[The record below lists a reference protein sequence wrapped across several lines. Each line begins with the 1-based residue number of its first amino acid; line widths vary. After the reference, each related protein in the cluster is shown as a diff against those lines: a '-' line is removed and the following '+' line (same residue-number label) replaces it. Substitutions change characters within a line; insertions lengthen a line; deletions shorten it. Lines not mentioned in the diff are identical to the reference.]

1 MTRSTLLAICSLSIL
16 FTACGDGEQKD
27 SPVDGRDTDGLY
39 EPSVENYSGRVI
51 DGYLRNARVW
61 LDLDGDYQYD
71 AANVEVV
78 VGTNPERTITLAD
91 GEPTAMSGDG
101 GRFSLDL
108 SSFEVDPTLA
118 ADLDPTDYPLVAI
131 VIPGVTEEETHD
143 GYVTLEHAY
152 QMSAPP
158 GEQYVTPL
166 TTMIDARRVL
176 GIGAVN
182 VSSDLGEMLGNT
194 NVLGDYIRAGDEK
207 AHAYAR
213 ALARFLADQFPDEL
227 EDTVVANEGKVAVFS
242 SEASRILRLSLSGNA
257 GSVLG
262 AVDAA
267 LGPGG
272 RYENIDIA
280 SLDIPQVPLDLENP
294 ILLQK
299 VLVRASV
306 DGSPVSLN
314 TLDSNQ
320 SNVAELTYHYNEAG
334 ILQSIEANGCMN
346 PSLLEIAR
354 LASVD
359 GKVRDLNV
367 QGLEGFYLKHG
378 DSRVHYVPDD
388 PEPVDEKLTF
398 NWPDQK
404 AEFRTT
410 TGCHDLAPSSEMPV
424 EPQVTY
430 TWTYD
435 ADGRVETVGSSEGG
449 SLSPNYDSRSRDP
462 VFSYETEN
470 LGGRELA
477 LQEEPVECI
486 GDIADDDKEKFRVV
500 SAQQDYVFSRDQG
513 AMNDPPV
520 PSGGAVSLTL
530 DWDTRDDLQRLL
542 RRVFYDPA
550 LSTGSLLQWDY
561 LPVTSE
567 AFSDEAQ
574 SDLVMQ
580 ARLALYDTD
589 DAWSCGD
596 VRGTIAASNLLA
608 DLSYEYIRLS
618 DYIAGKQ
625 DNGE

>member
-1 MTRSTLLAICSLSIL
+1 MTRPTLFAVCSLSL
-16 FTACGDGEQKD
+16 LLTACGDGEQKD

-71 AANVEVV
+71 AADVEVV
-78 VGTNPERTITLAD
+78 VGVNPERTITLAD

-108 SSFEVDPTLA
+108 SSFEVNPTLA

-166 TTMIDARRVL
+166 ATMVDARRVL

-182 VSSDLGEMLGNT
+182 VSSGLGEMLGNI

-213 ALARFLADQFPDEL
+213 ALARFLADQFPDEF
-227 EDTVVANEGKVAVFS
+227 ENTVVANEGKVGVFS
-242 SEASRILRLSLSGNA
+242 SEASRILRLSLSGHV
-257 GSVLG
+257 GMVLG
-262 AVDAA
+262 TVDAA

-272 RYENIDIA
+272 RYENIDIG

-294 ILLQK
+294 ILLHK

-320 SNVAELTYHYNEAG
+320 SNVAELTYHYSEAG

-354 LASVD
+354 LANVG

-367 QGLEGFYLKHG
+367 QGLEGFYLRHG
-378 DSRVHYVPDD
+378 DSRAQYVPDD
-388 PEPVDEKLTF
+388 PESVDEKLTF
-398 NWPDQK
+398 NWAEQK

-430 TWTYD
+430 SWTYG
-435 ADGRVETVGSSEGG
+435 ADGQVQAIGSSGGG
-449 SLSPNYDSRSRDP
+449 SLSPSYDTRSRDP
-462 VFSYETEN
+462 IFSYETEN
-470 LGGRELA
+470 LGGQELI
-477 LQEEPVECI
+477 LQEQPDECV
-486 GDIADDDKEKFRVV
+486 GDITAENMEKFRVV
-500 SAQQDYVFSRDQG
+500 SAQQDYVFSRDRG

-520 PSGGAVSLTL
+520 PSDGAVNLTL
-530 DWDTRDDLQRLL
+530 DWDTRDNVTRLL
-542 RRVFYDPA
+542 RRVLYDHV

-574 SDLVMQ
+574 PNLVMQ

-608 DLSYEYIRLS
+608 DLSYQYIRLS
-618 DYIAGKQ
+618 DYIAENQ
-625 DNGE
+625 DHDE